1 MRAKTQPHLSTEQGS
16 PQFGDIEHNRL
27 PGLLRDYFASKNHLR
42 KGICLLNAG
51 AYEQAVTELSAA
63 TKLNPDNKN
72 LSGYLVSAL
81 VGSNDLRH
89 AASITAQYLD
99 QNPNDVDAIIRLALV
114 RFKAGKHDE
123 AIRTLRN
130 GVRDNADSAELHFQ
144 LGTMLSAI
152 DQNEE
157 AELRFTQALAI
168 QKDHA
173 DALVSQAM
181 CRGVAGDMA
190 GALRSLEK
198 AQKARPTDANIA
210 LLLTHAARANSTE
223 SKGAG
228 VWAEMPAEDESQANA
243 ADLDTLSKLIEEDPE
258 FAEAFFDIDD
268 DDVNENVYQML
279 VAVLMQAVQRSPH
292 RARLHY
298 LCGAALARLN
308 RSDDAIAA
316 IEQAITINPKYVKA
330 MILLA
335 KLYECSDRPLDAASR
350 LEQTILLGAE
360 YADTYYL
367 LGNLYCDTGQIERA
381 RWAYKQAL
389 RINSDYE
396 AAQKALDTL
405 AA

>member
-1 MRAKTQPHLSTEQGS
+1 MRAKTPPHTSTKQG
-16 PQFGDIEHNRL
+16 PAQLGDIERNRL

-63 TKLNPDNKN
+63 SKLNPDDKN
-72 LSGYLVSAL
+72 LPAYLVGAL
-81 VGSNDLRH
+81 VGSSNLTQ
-89 AASITAQYLD
+89 AAAITAQYLD
-99 QNPNDVDAIIRLALV
+99 QHPKDVNAIIRLALV
-114 RFKAGKHDE
+114 RFKAGKHNE

-130 GVRDNADSAELHFQ
+130 GVRANADSAELHFQ
-144 LGTMLSAI
+144 LGTMLSAV
-152 DQNEE
+152 DQTEE
-157 AELRFTQALAI
+157 AELRFTQALSI

-181 CRGVAGDMA
+181 CRGVAGDMT

-198 AQKARPTDANIA
+198 AQKARPSDANIA
-210 LLLTHAARANSTE
+210 LLLTHAAKANSTE
-223 SKGAG
+223 TKGAG
-228 VWAEMPAEDESQANA
+228 VWAEMPDEEDAHCNA
-243 ADLDTLSKLIEEDPE
+243 ADLDVLSKTIETDPE
-258 FAEAFFDIDD
+258 FAEAFFEIDD
-268 DDVNENVYQML
+268 DDVNDTVYQML
-279 VAVLMQAVQRSPH
+279 VAVLMQAVQRSPQ

-316 IEQAITINPKYVKA
+316 VEQAVSIDPRYVKA
-330 MILLA
+330 LILLA
-335 KLYECSDRPLDAASR
+335 KLYECSDRPRDAASR

-367 LGNLYCDTGQIERA
+367 LGNLYCDSGQIERA
-381 RWAYKQAL
+381 RWAYNEAL

-396 AAQKALDTL
+396 AARRALDTL

>member
-1 MRAKTQPHLSTEQGS
+1 MRAKTQPHSSAEQGS
-16 PQFGDIEHNRL
+16 QPFGDAEHNRL
-27 PGLLRDYFASKNHLR
+27 PGLLRDYFASRNHLR
-42 KGICLLNAG
+42 KGICLLNAA
-51 AYEQAVTELSAA
+51 AYEQAVTELAAA

-72 LSGYLVSAL
+72 LPAYLVAAL
-81 VGSNDLRH
+81 VGTSDLTQ
-89 AASITAQYLD
+89 AAAITAQYLD

-114 RFKAGKHDE
+114 RFKSGKHSE

-130 GVRDNADSAELHFQ
+130 GVRNNADNAELHFQ

-152 DQNEE
+152 DQDEE

-168 QKDHA
+168 QKEHVDS
-173 DALVSQAM
+173 LVSLAM
-181 CRGVAGDMA
+181 CRGAQGDMS

-198 AQKARPTDANIA
+198 AQKARPSDAGIA

-228 VWAEMPAEDESQANA
+228 VWAEMPADDDAQCNA
-243 ADLDTLSKLIEEDPE
+243 ADLDVLSKTIEDDPE
-258 FAEAFFDIDD
+258 FAEAFFEIDD
-268 DDVNENVYQML
+268 DGVNDSVYQML
-279 VAVLMQAVQRSPH
+279 VGVLMQAIQRSPQ

-298 LCGAALARLN
+298 LCGAALAQLN

-316 IEQAITINPKYVKA
+316 VEQAVSIDPRYVKA
-330 MILLA
+330 LILLA
-335 KLYECSDRPLDAASR
+335 KLYECSERPLDAASR
-350 LEQTILLGAE
+350 LEKTILLGAE

-381 RWAYKQAL
+381 RWAYEQAL
-389 RINSDYE
+389 RINSNYE
-396 AAQKALDTL
+396 AARKALDTL

>member
-1 MRAKTQPHLSTEQGS
+1 MRAKAQPHPSTEQDRQ
-16 PQFGDIEHNRL
+16 PFGDIEHSRL
-27 PGLLRDYFASKNHLR
+27 PGLLRDYFASRNHLR

-63 TKLNPDNKN
+63 TKLNPDNKK
-72 LSGYLVSAL
+72 LPAYLVAAL
-81 VGSNDLRH
+81 VGRSDLTQ
-89 AASITAQYLD
+89 AAAITAQYLD
-99 QNPNDVDAIIRLALV
+99 QSPNDVDAIIRLALV
-114 RFKAGKHDE
+114 RFKTGKHDE
-123 AIRTLRN
+123 AVRTLRN
-130 GVRDNADSAELHFQ
+130 GVRNYTDNAELHFQ
-144 LGTMLSAI
+144 LGTMLSAL
-152 DQNEE
+152 DQIEE
-157 AELRFTQALAI
+157 AELRFTQALSI

-181 CRGVAGDMA
+181 CRGVAGDMT

-198 AQKARPTDANIA
+198 AQKARPSDAGIA
-210 LLLTHAARANSTE
+210 LLLTHAAKAKSTD
-223 SKGAG
+223 SKSAG
-228 VWAEMPAEDESQANA
+228 VWAEMPAEDDTQSNA
-243 ADLDTLSKLIEEDPE
+243 ADLDVLSKAIENDPE
-258 FAEAFFDIDD
+258 FAEAFFEIDD
-268 DDVNENVYQML
+268 DDVNEPVYQML
-279 VAVLMQAVQRSPH
+279 VAVLMQAVQRSPQ

-316 IEQAITINPKYVKA
+316 VEQALSINPRYVKA
-330 MILLA
+330 LILLA
-335 KLYECSDRPLDAASR
+335 KLYECSERPLDAASR

-396 AAQKALDTL
+396 AAKKALDTL